1 MDITDIR
8 IFDEG
13 DTEEVLALWRE
24 AFPEYAVPGKPQR
37 DPRLSIRNKLAM
49 QPELFF
55 VAVLDGR
62 VVGTVLAGYDGHRG
76 WMYSLAVAEALRGRG
91 YGRALVVHAEA
102 ALSRLGCPKLN
113 LQIMANKSELRA
125 FYAKLG
131 YQMDEVVS
139 LGKRLNAA
147 TA

>member
-1 MDITDIR
+1 MEIR
-8 IFDEG
+8 IFDER
-13 DTEEVLALWRE
+13 DTDEVLALWRE
-24 AFPEYAVPGKPQR
+24 AFPEYAAPGKPQR

-55 VAVLDGR
+55 VGVLGGR

-76 WMYSLAVAEALRGRG
+76 WMYSLAVAEAQRGRG
-91 YGRALVVHAEA
+91 YARALVVHAEV
-102 ALSRLGCPKLN
+102 ALHKLGCPKLN
-113 LQIMANKSELRA
+113 LQIMANRPELRA

-131 YQMDEVVS
+131 YQADEVVS
-139 LGKRLNAA
+139 LGKRLGAA